1 MGRMTSRSISFKTTP
16 VTRISSYGQVL
27 SCPVCERTLMLK
39 DIRDGDQ
46 AYWCHTCERGWR
58 AGHLPPEA
66 RRAKAKALLEESL
79 EVMPIPEP
87 EIVVPVK
94 KSRQVSLKSKIAEPK
109 SRAKPVGAPLK
120 PVLLE
125 PEVSLK
131 TKVTRVAKA
140 KTTPEAVIL
149 ETSPVIIPAPK
160 KTRTPKAA
168 VPVAPEAIVPV
179 VLAQPEPVIPEV
191 KKQKSRASPQTVK
204 HTNTV
209 VQQDLFAYLIQHG
222 SS

>member
-1 MGRMTSRSISFKTTP
+1 
-16 VTRISSYGQVL
+16 
-27 SCPVCERTLMLK
+27 MLK

-87 EIVVPVK
+87 EVVIPQLEVVAPVK
-94 KSRQVSLKSKIAEPK
+94 KPRASKAVPIILEPKITEPQSKSK
-109 SRAKPVGAPLK
+109 PVSAPLK

-131 TKVTRVAKA
+131 TKVTRVAKV
-140 KTTPEAVIL
+140 KTTPEAVVL
-149 ETSPVIIPAPK
+149 ETPPVIVAAPRK
-160 KTRTPKAA
+160 PRTPKAV
-168 VPVAPEAIVPV
+168 VPVTPKAIVPV
-179 VLAQPEPVIPEV
+179 VLTQPEPAIPEV
-191 KKQKSRASPQTVK
+191 KKQKSRASPRTVK

>member
-1 MGRMTSRSISFKTTP
+1 
-16 VTRISSYGQVL
+16 
-27 SCPVCERTLMLK
+27 MLK

-87 EIVVPVK
+87 EIVAAVK
-94 KSRQVSLKSKIAEPK
+94 KPRQVSLTPEITQPKSK
-109 SRAKPVGAPLK
+109 AKPVGAPLK

-149 ETSPVIIPAPK
+149 ETSPVIIPAPRK
-160 KTRTPKAA
+160 PRTPKAV
-168 VPVAPEAIVPV
+168 VPVTPKAIVPV

-191 KKQKSRASPQTVK
+191 KKQKSRASLRTTRAGADHQVRFGFEKRWFQVSPKDSITWFPRSK
-204 HTNTV
+204 HQLRRF
-209 VQQDLFAYLIQHG
+209 QQLRRKYRH
-222 SS
+222 